1 MQGMP
6 GGGMQGIMQMMM
18 QDMMRGGPP
27 GAKGKN
33 ERVEVI

>member
-1 MQGMP
+1 MP